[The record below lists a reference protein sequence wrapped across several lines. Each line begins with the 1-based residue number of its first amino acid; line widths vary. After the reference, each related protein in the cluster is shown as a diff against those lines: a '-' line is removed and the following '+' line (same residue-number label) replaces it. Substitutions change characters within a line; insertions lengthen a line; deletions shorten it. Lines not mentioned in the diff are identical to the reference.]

1 MPFPDNPTET
11 IPMSASPLLRFGLQ
25 ATIAGLVAGLLILWA
40 MSGNDETISAD
51 QPPLSLTRQ
60 PWQTSFNQAVKQAGP
75 GVVNIYSS
83 KTIKRRLHPLLDNPL
98 FQQFFGG
105 PQVPRERIQSSLGSG
120 VLVSADG
127 YVLTNNHVI
136 AGADE
141 IKVALNDGRS
151 AQAQLIGSDPG
162 TDLALLE
169 IDLPDLTSLK
179 FGQSDQLL
187 VGDVV
192 LAIGNPFGVGQTVT
206 MGIVSATGRQ
216 HLGINTFE
224 DFIQTDAAI
233 NPGNS
238 GGALVNPA
246 GELVGI
252 NTAIYSQSGGS
263 QGIGFAVP
271 AALAQRILD
280 QLVNNG
286 RVVRGWLGLELQ
298 NIDRDLATSFGLKSL
313 QGVIVAGVYRNT
325 PAHQLGL
332 RPGDIITAIDGIKMN
347 NANQALNTISG
358 LVPEQTVAVTFLR
371 RGKQLEI
378 ELAVIER
385 PKEQSARR
393 R

>member
-1 MPFPDNPTET
+1 
-11 IPMSASPLLRFGLQ
+11 MSASPLLRFGLQ
-25 ATIAGLVAGLLILWA
+25 ATIAGLVAGLLVLWV
-40 MSGNDETISAD
+40 MSSDDQTSSLD
-51 QPPLSLTRQ
+51 QPATSSTRQ
-60 PWQTSFNQAVKQAGP
+60 PWQTSFNQAVQQAGP

-169 IDLPDLTSLK
+169 IDLPDLTSLR

-332 RPGDIITAIDGIKMN
+332 RPGDIITAIDGTKLID
-347 NANQALNTISG
+347 ANQALNTISG

-371 RGKQLEI
+371 RGKQLKI

-385 PKEQSARR
+385 PTEQSARR

>member
-1 MPFPDNPTET
+1 
-11 IPMSASPLLRFGLQ
+11 MSPSPLIRFSLQ
-25 ATIAGLVAGLLILWA
+25 AAIAGLVAGLLVLLVLGTNDH
-40 MSGNDETISAD
+40 SGNGEQAT
-51 QPPLSLTRQ
+51 PSLPRQ
-60 PWQTSFNQAVKQAGP
+60 AWQTSFNHAVQQASPA
-75 GVVNIYSS
+75 VVNIYSS

-120 VLVSADG
+120 VLVTADG
-127 YVLTNNHVI
+127 HVLTNNHVI
-136 AGADE
+136 ADADE

-151 AQAQLIGSDPG
+151 AQAKLIGSDPG
-162 TDLALLE
+162 TDLALLK
-169 IDLPDLTSLK
+169 IDLPDLTSLT
-179 FGQSDQLL
+179 FGNSEQLL
-187 VGDVV
+187 IGDLV

-271 AALAQRILD
+271 AALAKRILE
-280 QLVNNG
+280 QLINNG

-298 NIDRDLATSFGLKSL
+298 DIDRDLATSFGLKSL

-332 RPGDIITAIDGIKMN
+332 RPGDIVTAIDDVKIID
-347 NANQALNTISG
+347 ANQALNTISG
-358 LVPEQTVAVTFLR
+358 LQPEQTAAVTFLR
-371 RGKQLEI
+371 RGKQFEV
-378 ELAVIER
+378 ELAIIER
-385 PKEQSARR
+385 PTEESTRR

>member
-1 MPFPDNPTET
+1 
-11 IPMSASPLLRFGLQ
+11 MSTSPLIRFGLQ
-25 ATIAGLVAGLLILWA
+25 ATIAGLVAGLLILWV
-40 MSGNDETISAD
+40 MGSNGETSSAEQSV
-51 QPPLSLTRQ
+51 QPLTRQ
-60 PWQTSFNQAVKQAGP
+60 PWQTSFNQAVQQAGP

-83 KTIKRRLHPLLDNPL
+83 KTIRRRLHPLLDNPL

-151 AQAQLIGSDPG
+151 ARAQLIGSDPG

-179 FGQSDQLL
+179 FGQSDRLL

-298 NIDRDLATSFGLKSL
+298 DIDRDLATSFGLKSL

-332 RPGDIITAIDGIKMN
+332 RPGDIITAIDSIKLVD
-347 NANQALNTISG
+347 ANQALNTISG

-385 PKEQSARR
+385 PIEQSARR

>member
-1 MPFPDNPTET
+1 
-11 IPMSASPLLRFGLQ
+11 MSASPLLRFGLQ
-25 ATIAGLVAGLLILWA
+25 ATIAGLVAGLLVLWV
-40 MSGNDETISAD
+40 MSSDDQTSSLD
-51 QPPLSLTRQ
+51 QPATSSTRQ
-60 PWQTSFNQAVKQAGP
+60 PWQTSFNQAVQQAGP

-169 IDLPDLTSLK
+169 IDLPDLTSLR

-332 RPGDIITAIDGIKMN
+332 RPGDIITAIDGTKLID
-347 NANQALNTISG
+347 ANQALNTISG

-385 PKEQSARR
+385 PTEQSARR

>member
-1 MPFPDNPTET
+1 
-11 IPMSASPLLRFGLQ
+11 MSASPLLRFGLQ

-332 RPGDIITAIDGIKMN
+332 RPGDIITAIDGIKLN
-347 NANQALNTISG
+347 DANQALNTISG

>member
-1 MPFPDNPTET
+1 
-11 IPMSASPLLRFGLQ
+11 MSASPLLRFGLQ

-332 RPGDIITAIDGIKMN
+332 RPGDIITAIDGIEMN

>member
-1 MPFPDNPTET
+1 
-11 IPMSASPLLRFGLQ
+11 MSASPLLRFGLQ

-332 RPGDIITAIDGIKMN
+332 RPGDIITAIDGINMN

>member
-1 MPFPDNPTET
+1 MGSNGET
-11 IPMSASPLLRFGLQ
+11 SSAEQS
-25 ATIAGLVAGLLILWA
+25 V
-40 MSGNDETISAD
+40 
-51 QPPLSLTRQ
+51 QPLTRQ
-60 PWQTSFNQAVKQAGP
+60 PWQTSFNQAVQQAGP

-83 KTIKRRLHPLLDNPL
+83 KTIRRRLHPLLDNPL

-151 AQAQLIGSDPG
+151 ARAQLIGSDPG

-179 FGQSDQLL
+179 FGQSDRLL

-298 NIDRDLATSFGLKSL
+298 DIDRDLATSFGLKSL

-332 RPGDIITAIDGIKMN
+332 RPGDIITAIDSIKLVD
-347 NANQALNTISG
+347 ANQALNTISG

-385 PKEQSARR
+385 PIEQSARR